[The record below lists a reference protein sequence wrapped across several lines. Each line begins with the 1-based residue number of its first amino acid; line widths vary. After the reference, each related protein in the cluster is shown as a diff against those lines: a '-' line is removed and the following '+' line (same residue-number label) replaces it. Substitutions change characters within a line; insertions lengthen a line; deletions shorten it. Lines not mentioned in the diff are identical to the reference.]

1 MDYHHHARLTIYSRE
16 QLAKSV
22 VEGRLSLREAAAE
35 RGLSR
40 QSASKWVR
48 RYRALGAGGLADL
61 SSRPYLS
68 PRQTCAAVAERVAQ
82 LRRERKTGV
91 QIAQLTG
98 LSRATV
104 SRILTR
110 LKLNKIRM
118 LEPKLP
124 PNRYERDAPG
134 DLLHIDI
141 KKLAR
146 IRKPGHRITGNP
158 QDETRGAG
166 WEFLYV
172 AVDDHSRMAY
182 VAMMPDEKATSASLF
197 LSQAAGY
204 FVRHNIRVRRIMTD
218 NGPCFISDLFKAQCH
233 ALNARHIR
241 TRIYTPRTNGKAERF
256 IQTAIREWAYARLY
270 QNSTER
276 NQSLPKWIHQY
287 NWHRPHAS
295 LNQMPP
301 ISRSGLDLNVNNL
314 LRHNS

>member
-22 VEGRLSLREAAAE
+22 LEGRQGLCSAAAE
-35 RGLSR
+35 HKLSR

-48 RYRALGAGGLADL
+48 RYRESGLCGLKDR
-61 SSRPYLS
+61 SSRPHRS
-68 PRQTCAAVAERVAQ
+68 PRRAGPELIDRVER
-82 LRRERKTGV
+82 LRRQRWTGV
-91 QIAQLTG
+91 RIAQTIG

-110 LKLNKIRM
+110 LKLNKAKM
-118 LEPKLP
+118 LEPKIP
-124 PNRYERDAPG
+124 IVRYEHAAPG
-134 DLLHIDI
+134 DLLHVDI

-146 IRKPGHRITGNP
+146 IVKPGHGITGNP

-172 AVDDHSRMAY
+172 AIDDHSRIAFT
-182 VAMMPDEKATSASLF
+182 AMLPNEKAASAASF
-197 LSQAAGY
+197 LAQAVAY
-204 FVRHNIRVRRIMTD
+204 FARLAIKVRRVMTD
-218 NGPCFISDLFKAQCH
+218 NGPCFCSDRFRDTCRDPKLK
-233 ALNARHIR
+233 HIR

-270 QNSTER
+270 LNSADR
-276 NQSLPKWIHQY
+276 LNHLAPWIHQY
-287 NWHRPHAS
+287 NYHRPHAS

-301 ISRSGLDLNVNNL
+301 ISRSGLDLDVNNL
-314 LRHNS
+314 LRHDS